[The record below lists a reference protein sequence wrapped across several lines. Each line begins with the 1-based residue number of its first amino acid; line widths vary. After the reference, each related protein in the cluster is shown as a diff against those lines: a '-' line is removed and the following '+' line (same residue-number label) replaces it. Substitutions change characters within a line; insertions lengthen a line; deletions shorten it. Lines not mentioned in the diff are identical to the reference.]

1 MNTPSLPGSTPGA
14 KSMGPRS
21 IARCRNRRLGSI
33 STVPAQCRIERA
45 AHLIFLSRFVFLL
58 RLQKFRRFLPICFS
72 VLPLSLKL
80 SIPRTF
86 DIKRGIKRI
95 FFDFRFACGQRHF
108 QFSFRIKFC
117 FLVSAATCFIT
128 FLRKANAR
136 ISYAAL
142 KKGSISI
149 TLDASVIALS

>member
-1 MNTPSLPGSTPGA
+1 MQYEQSGVADQMVHLKTNRDYRSKDTPSCL
-14 KSMGPRS
+14 
-21 IARCRNRRLGSI
+21 ILFFRRGLFFS
-33 STVPAQCRIERA
+33 
-45 AHLIFLSRFVFLL
+45 L